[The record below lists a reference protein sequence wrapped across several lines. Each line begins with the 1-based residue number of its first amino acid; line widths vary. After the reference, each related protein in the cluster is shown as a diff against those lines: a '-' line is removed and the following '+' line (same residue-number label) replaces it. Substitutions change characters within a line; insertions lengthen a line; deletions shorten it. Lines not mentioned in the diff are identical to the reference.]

1 MIITECF
8 IPVFAVKISWLMILH
23 TRQNVLVC
31 LFTCFVLIVFLF
43 LFLLFG
49 RMLLVV
55 VMRRSGS
62 GRKFAESSWRLHYA
76 SPWWLQAISKDI
88 ACHRPAYVG
97 KCVQDTYLTL
107 LRPLRTPKGSKPGV
121 FSCGSGSALTFG
133 HFRSKCIGK
142 LVLQARYR
150 PLDSFPPCH
159 RTLRSHASSGI

>member
-55 VMRRSGS
+55 AMRRSGS

-76 SPWWLQAISKDI
+76 SP
-88 ACHRPAYVG
+88 
-97 KCVQDTYLTL
+97 
-107 LRPLRTPKGSKPGV
+107 
-121 FSCGSGSALTFG
+121 
-133 HFRSKCIGK
+133 
-142 LVLQARYR
+142 
-150 PLDSFPPCH
+150 
-159 RTLRSHASSGI
+159 